1 MKTSID
7 TIIDMM
13 VEDITAENAALVD
26 DTTPA
31 ETVDA
36 EKVTQQMLDDFE
48 AKMKASI
55 DERFKALNTDT
66 NNNTEP
72 EEGVENE

>member
-26 DTTPA
+26 EGTPA

-55 DERFKALNTDT
+55 DERFKALNTDA

-72 EEGVENE
+72 EEGIENE